1 MIIEHNEYSG
11 NIKLRL
17 PKSLHA
23 ALVRQSQEEGVSLNQ
38 LCLYYLGSGVSRDNL
53 GTDEFNHRL
62 EIIANTCAKNE
73 EKLFQE
79 LDKLNAEVEA
89 LKPRLLDELR
99 NAKAENRRNFE
110 DFIEV
115 LRYIYPIYHGGI
127 MGEKFPMLK
136 VPSAKIV
143 IKPLKDQ
150 HIDYKQ
156 VEEHAKK
163 ICEYVDVAYGDY
175 DLYLSME
182 NRIPCKRAYKSVTIH
197 FCCNYAELQEKVNA
211 VKDEIIELVTDVE
224 IVVKPCYLQQFT
236 SVLLNAK

>member
-1 MIIEHNEYSG
+1 MNLEQADYSG

-23 ALVRQSQEEGVSLNQ
+23 ALVRQAQAEGVSLNQ

-62 EIIANTCAKNE
+62 EMIANICAKDE
-73 EKLFQE
+73 KKLFQE

-99 NAKAENRRNFE
+99 NAKSEKRRNFE

-115 LRYIYPIYHGGI
+115 LRYVYPIYHGGI
-127 MGEKFPMLK
+127 MGEEFPILK

-143 IKPLKDQ
+143 IKPLREQ

-182 NRIPCKRAYKSVTIH
+182 KRIRDERAYKSVTIH
-197 FCCNYAELQEKVNA
+197 FYCNYAELQEKVDA
-211 VKDEIIELVTDVE
+211 VKDEIARKVADIEMT
-224 IVVKPCYLQQFT
+224 VKPCYLQYFT
-236 SVLLNAK
+236 SALLKTM